1 MKRAFSGLLT
11 QPAAS
16 SDKDVAPDFT
26 ELIAGAAHGV
36 TLAAAQPGH
45 IVPLV
50 ENPALARSLYASV
63 ALDQEIPPE
72 HCRAVAEIINYVFRL
87 KGKPRP
93 G

>member
-11 QPAAS
+11 QPPAS
-16 SDKDVAPDFT
+16 SDKD
-26 ELIAGAAHGV
+26 
-36 TLAAAQPGH
+36 
-45 IVPLV
+45 
-50 ENPALARSLYASV
+50 ASV